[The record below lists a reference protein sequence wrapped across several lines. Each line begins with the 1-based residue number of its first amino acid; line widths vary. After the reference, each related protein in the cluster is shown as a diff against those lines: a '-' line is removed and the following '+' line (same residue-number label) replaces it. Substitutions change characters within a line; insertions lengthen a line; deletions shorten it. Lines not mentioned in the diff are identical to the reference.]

1 MMRLVFNVG
10 LVLILLAGL
19 SGCGKQKEK
28 KADEK
33 IDQLLEQYESAAN
46 GLQDRS
52 D

>member
-1 MMRLVFNVG
+1 MMRLVLNVV
-10 LVLILLAGL
+10 LVLTLLIGL
-19 SGCGKQKEK
+19 SGCGKRKEK

-46 GLQDRS
+46 GLQERS